1 MAGKPVRSVLRER
14 TRAHARVLPELLV
27 WFGYCRERLTREP
40 PTSSTPAASATR
52 PITIGRLE
60 SLPVAGSVPA
70 GAVVGAVVGAAVVG
84 AAVVAGAVVGV
95 VVGATVVVPPATV
108 VVVA

>member
-1 MAGKPVRSVLRER
+1 M
-14 TRAHARVLPELLV
+14 

-40 PTSSTPAASATR
+40 PTSSTPAARATR
-52 PITIGRLE
+52 PITTGRLE

-70 GAVVGAVVGAAVVG
+70 GAVVGAAVVGAAVVG